1 MIPGMGKV
9 NPRQMKQAM
18 KRLGIKTE
26 EIADVEEV
34 IIRTKDKEYVIS
46 QASVTA
52 MEVQGQTTYQVLG
65 DAEIRERNE
74 EVSGPD
80 VPEEDVNLVMEQTG
94 CSKEQAIEALIEC
107 DGQPAEAILKVVSG

>member
-1 MIPGMGKV
+1 MGKV

-18 KRLGIKTE
+18 KRLGIRTE

-46 QASVTA
+46 EASVTA

-65 DAEIRERNE
+65 DAEIRERGE
-74 EVSGPD
+74 KTGPSIPD
-80 VPEEDVNLVMEQTG
+80 EDVNLVMEQTG
-94 CSKEQAIEALIEC
+94 CSKQQAVEALTEC
-107 DGQPAEAILKVVSG
+107 RGQPAEAILKIMSG